1 MGASPVDI
9 SKSSSIDEIR
19 LPVDELESEYW
30 LKIVLGLGLRLGLG
44 LGLRLRLRL
53 GLRLRHRL
61 RLRLAGK
68 STRVVVESLL
78 ISGAAVGG

>member
-1 MGASPVDI
+1 MDI

-53 GLRLRHRL
+53 RLGLRLRHRL